1 MDLILTE
8 EISMTTI
15 LILATQVPVTNGSDL
30 DEGNRGLLILETKLF
45 SAKVKIWNQ
54 ALIDDYL
61 LFTYFFKCVIF
72 IYTFLI

>member
-1 MDLILTE
+1 
-8 EISMTTI
+8 MTTI

-30 DEGNRGLLILETKLF
+30 DEENRGLLILETKLF
-45 SAKVKIWNQ
+45 SAKFKIWNQ

>member
-8 EISMTTI
+8 EMSMTMI

-61 LFTYFFKCVIF
+61 LFTCFFKCVIF
-72 IYTFLI
+72 IYPFLI